1 MLVLRMILV
10 TGEAGVVELELLQSQ
25 QIKIIHG
32 KCMLRCWTIPLIG
45 EAGVVE
51 VERLQSQQIKII
63 HGKCMLRC
71 RTIIHQNI
79 LNYT

>member
-32 KCMLRCWTIPLIG
+32 KCMLRCRTIPLIG
-45 EAGVVE
+45 EALLRMLEMELEDQMPSLMQDPVGV
-51 VERLQSQQIKII
+51 RKIRWSLMSI
-63 HGKCMLRC
+63 
-71 RTIIHQNI
+71 
-79 LNYT
+79 

>member
-25 QIKIIHG
+25 QIKIIHE
-32 KCMLRCWTIPLIG
+32 KCMLRCRTIPLIG

-51 VERLQSQQIKII
+51 DPVGVRKIRWSLMQYPVGVRKI
-63 HGKCMLRC
+63 RWSLMS
-71 RTIIHQNI
+71 I
-79 LNYT
+79 

>member
-32 KCMLRCWTIPLIG
+32 KCMLRC
-45 EAGVVE
+45 
-51 VERLQSQQIKII
+51 
-63 HGKCMLRC
+63 
-71 RTIIHQNI
+71 RTILHVTFIFLKHNRVC
-79 LNYT
+79 LFFLSTMAYKKNKD